1 MSALS
6 RRDQKVVK
14 RGERPANKQQQ
25 QQQQQQQARDSLG
38 YGKTS
43 VAEPRPVGLYPK
55 QVLKNFKKLNKS
67 QTKLF
72 SNTFSFPLQ

>member
-25 QQQQQQQARDSLG
+25 QQQQQTRDSLG

>member
-1 MSALS
+1 MSVLS

-25 QQQQQQQARDSLG
+25 QQQQQTRDSLG
-38 YGKTS
+38 YGRTS

-72 SNTFSFPLQ
+72 SKTFSFPLQ

>member
-1 MSALS
+1 MSELS

-25 QQQQQQQARDSLG
+25 QKQQQTRDSLG

>member
-25 QQQQQQQARDSLG
+25 QQTRDSLG

>member
-1 MSALS
+1 MSVLS

-25 QQQQQQQARDSLG
+25 QKQQQTRDSLG

>member
-25 QQQQQQQARDSLG
+25 QKQQQTRDSLG